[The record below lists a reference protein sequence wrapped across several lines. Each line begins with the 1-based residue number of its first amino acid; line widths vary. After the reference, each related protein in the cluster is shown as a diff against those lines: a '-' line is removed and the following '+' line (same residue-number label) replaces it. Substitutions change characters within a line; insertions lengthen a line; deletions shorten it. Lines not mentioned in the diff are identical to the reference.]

1 MTKNEKARYW
11 RRHVADCEAS
21 GLSGRAYAKRAGISV
36 SGLSYWRKRMVAR
49 PEASARRDDH
59 DAAFLP
65 VHLGPSRAAGPAALE
80 IGLLSGR
87 LVRLTGPVDP
97 EWLTVVIRLLE
108 SPCS

>member
-1 MTKNEKARYW
+1 MTKNEKAHYW

-36 SGLSYWRKRMVAR
+36 SGLSYWRKRVAR
-49 PEASARRDDH
+49 SSDASTSRASREAG
-59 DAAFLP
+59 FVP

-87 LVRLTGPVDP
+87 LVRLAGPVDP
-97 EWLTVVIRLLE
+97 EWLAGVIRLLE
-108 SPCS
+108 APCS